1 MNNAWFRYIHDST
14 PRKDCYVCSYMPPTT
29 QYATLYAKGVDIIQ
43 AKCAASY
50 ASRGHQFQGI
60 EVNHEEPL
68 QIGLRNGTCDEWFWV
83 DLRVKH
89 RSEAKSFTVFLGNN
103 GNLSHSLC
111 YRQENGS
118 TPMGNTTTN
127 CKAVQTHAPG
137 GPVKSNNI
145 SNGTFW
151 VQGMAWICGQQA
163 YFILPGN
170 WTGQCAPIFISDHTF
185 KITMDATSTSTSTT
199 RKRWSTPDLKQH
211 DSIWGSDVPE
221 EFKLWT
227 ERQKVQNAS
236 CKFNDERD
244 QEIDALCIAVMQ
256 HRVALDIIL
265 AEKGEFSLT
274 THVAHTFQIMCTHRT
289 WLMLWK
295 HSDNF
300 GMHNNETVPQTQK
313 TGLRGF

>member
-1 MNNAWFRYIHDST
+1 M
-14 PRKDCYVCSYMPPTT
+14 
-29 QYATLYAKGVDIIQ
+29 DIIQ

-60 EVNHEEPL
+60 VVNHEEPL

-83 DLRVKH
+83 DLKVKH
-89 RSEAKSFTVFLGNN
+89 RSKAKSFPVFLENN

-137 GPVKSNNI
+137 GPVKSSNI

-151 VQGMAWICGQQA
+151 VQGMAWD
-163 YFILPGN
+163 ILPGN
-170 WTGQCAPIFISDHTF
+170 WTGQCAPIFTSDHTF

-199 RKRWSTPDLKQH
+199 RKRRSTPDLKQH

-227 ERQKVQNAS
+227 ERQKVLNAS
-236 CKFNDERD
+236 CKFNDEWD
-244 QEIDALCIAVMQ
+244 QEIDALRIAVMQ

-289 WLMLWK
+289 
-295 HSDNF
+295 
-300 GMHNNETVPQTQK
+300 
-313 TGLRGF
+313 

>member
-118 TPMGNTTTN
+118 TPMGNTTN

-199 RKRWSTPDLKQH
+199 RKRRSTPDLKQH

-221 EFKLWT
+221 EFKLGT

-289 WLMLWK
+289 
-295 HSDNF
+295 
-300 GMHNNETVPQTQK
+300 
-313 TGLRGF
+313 